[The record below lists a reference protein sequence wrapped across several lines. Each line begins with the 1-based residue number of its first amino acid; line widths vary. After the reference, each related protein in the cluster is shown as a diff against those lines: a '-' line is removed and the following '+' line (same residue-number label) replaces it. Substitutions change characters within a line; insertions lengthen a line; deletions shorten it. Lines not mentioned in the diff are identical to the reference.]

1 MVLIKIQLDESANAQ
16 MAVWYCTTGGVLMSL
31 LKWCDCYQSYDAIRV
46 VQRDSRDEQ
55 PSQTVEPIL
64 MTDWLT
70 DWMQRFHVSPRYPT
84 LNPHSCM
91 NVPISVPESI
101 YLRCLICCPR
111 VVGVAHLVSDP
122 DCNKRT
128 PRYRMILMTCEMPY
142 NSSLCNLG
150 CPLPCLAHYS
160 KITSNPLQT
169 HKNHTHTHTQ
179 SQSLSSHHTCVR
191 RINSRTEPR
200 WWR

>member
-1 MVLIKIQLDESANAQ
+1 
-16 MAVWYCTTGGVLMSL
+16 
-31 LKWCDCYQSYDAIRV
+31 
-46 VQRDSRDEQ
+46 
-55 PSQTVEPIL
+55 
-64 MTDWLT
+64 
-70 DWMQRFHVSPRYPT
+70 MQRFHVTPRYPT
-84 LNPHSCM
+84 SNPHSCM
-91 NVPISVPESI
+91 TLPIPVPESI

-160 KITSNPLQT
+160 KITSNPLQY
-169 HKNHTHTHTQ
+169 HKNHTHTHTHNH
-179 SQSLSSHHTCVR
+179 SHCHHTTHVCVESTHNLNHDDEGNEDEDDHGGGGDDDDDDAR
-191 RINSRTEPR
+191 RAAERERELKSCKANPWPSTQSIIIAHASASGHMK
-200 WWR
+200 